1 VRSPQVATCDPDS
14 MEMSKVNLLFQQLDK
29 DGSRTISKFEIS
41 DVLDLAQNEI
51 LMDREMHIFRAYI
64 VEHCEKNT
72 ISLWELFKRYDR
84 SSDTKLGHDEL
95 HLMLKETIG

>member
-1 VRSPQVATCDPDS
+1 
-14 MEMSKVNLLFQQLDK
+14 
-29 DGSRTISKFEIS
+29 
-41 DVLDLAQNEI
+41 
-51 LMDREMHIFRAYI
+51 MHIFRTYI
-64 VEHCEKNT
+64 VEHCERNI